1 MSPPRHDARY
11 RAIEAIN
18 GTTSV
23 EYLDALDERRDG
35 RLVGRTTDGREVVY
49 GAGYPVKI
57 KEVSTD
63 P

>member
-1 MSPPRHDARY
+1 MSPSRHHARY

-18 GTTSV
+18 GTTCV
-23 EYLDALDERRDG
+23 EYLDALDKRRDG

-57 KEVSTD
+57 KEVSTG